1 MMHSPS
7 DDDTSSSH
15 LFEDGAESIVA
26 GSTARETIKM
36 GATKRMS
43 QESEGSVGNDMSF
56 EQKDAEQAKTLLE
69 IPQEYL
75 DLEDEKEEPKPVTM
89 LERRPSKEQQ
99 NEELKEQ
106 QLTAPDDTETLETE
120 QSASVEEEARE
131 LAKKEQAERTEFQRR
146 VYEGTS
152 TAFPKERLST
162 DYTAVIDMF
171 ITQEKLR
178 AL

>member
-1 MMHSPS
+1 
-7 DDDTSSSH
+7 
-15 LFEDGAESIVA
+15 
-26 GSTARETIKM
+26 
-36 GATKRMS
+36 
-43 QESEGSVGNDMSF
+43 
-56 EQKDAEQAKTLLE
+56 
-69 IPQEYL
+69 
-75 DLEDEKEEPKPVTM
+75 M

-106 QLTAPDDTETLETE
+106 KLTAPDDTETLETE

-146 VYEGTS
+146 VYEGSS